1 MATNSLLKSIKKSKN
16 KQYVKNDKRKCE
28 NGQAI
33 LSTYAILNGLRRKG
47 AQPHFISRAHS
58 NLIHWRVMIIKNR
71 TYGARGFGFFMG
83 NISTLSR
90 ASFRPVYVAH
100 TISQDTRNR
109 VSKIIFIE
117 RIKMETL
124 YALTMQSRHQVRDKR
139 NSQKLSCA
147 KVII

>member
-33 LSTYAILNGLRRKG
+33 LSTYAILNGLGRKG
-47 AQPHFISRAHS
+47 AQPH
-58 NLIHWRVMIIKNR
+58 
-71 TYGARGFGFFMG
+71 ARGFGFFMG

-124 YALTMQSRHQVRDKR
+124 YALTMQSRHQVRDER
-139 NSQKLSCA
+139 NGQKLSCA